1 MNKVF
6 ENNINTVKLILSKRF
21 RIFFYLTIFLLTIF
35 LLLTIFYFMI
45 YYIIGYIF
53 TIICLIIMIFTKYL
67 ERRIIK
73 LLDQYHNDKQEV
85 IDFLQSINT
94 LVKYNN
100 TIFLIRSFFKNI
112 IPYLNEALY
121 SLYKQ

>member
-100 TIFLIRSFFKNI
+100 TNFLIRSFFKNI
-112 IPYLNEALY
+112 FPYLNEALY